1 MVKKGKARAS
11 GPPTILNRR
20 ARFDYEILET
30 YEAGIVLVGAEVK
43 SVLAGKVN
51 LSGAHAQVR
60 GGEVW
65 LEEMDVAPYEK
76 ATSYIPDRQ
85 RPRKLLL
92 HRREIALLRR
102 RSEERGLA
110 LIPTKVYFRNG
121 RVKVEIAV
129 ARGKKHYDKRRSLA
143 DKDLRREL
151 ERKQ

>member
-1 MVKKGKARAS
+1 MVKKGKPRPS

-51 LSGAHAQVR
+51 LSGAHAR
-60 GGEVW
+60 IRDGELW
-65 LEEMDVAPYEK
+65 LDEMDVAPYEK
-76 ATSYIPDRQ
+76 ATSYVPDRQ
-85 RPRKLLL
+85 RSRKLLL
-92 HRREIALLRR
+92 HRREIAVLRR

-129 ARGKKHYDKRRSLA
+129 ARGKRQYDKRRTLA
-143 DKDLRREL
+143 EKDTRREL